1 MKRTFLL
8 LNALTIIIGLY
19 PGLSIGQMKGTQ
31 TVGGPFENR
40 EFIYSGIPKVPSAVD
55 TSPGWIF
62 PGQKLLITGTVY
74 QNDGVTPAPGVIVY
88 YYQTNTEGRY
98 LHRPEEKRSM
108 APNAQGQT
116 HGFIRGWVKSGSD
129 GRYSIYT
136 IRPGTYPS
144 RDFPAH
150 IHLTVK
156 EPNAINEYYI
166 DDIVFDDDRLL
177 TTAERLKAEGRAGS
191 GIVRLVQKERLH
203 IGERNIILGM
213 NIPNYP
219 VPEKSGPRSGKNIGE
234 NIFSFTPYHAWGPD
248 KGTRTC
254 PVCKYGWHE
263 GILYFVGNNPD
274 WNSVRKWLSFL
285 ERESGARQKYLKVYF
300 IYGNAEGYSRETRQ
314 RELERLGKD
323 LNIRYTALTYVPSFS
338 DEESTVHLNRIDPSV
353 GNTFMIFRRS
363 MVVGNY
369 VNFAPTADN
378 FREINQRFERTRTEY
393 FDLPGARKE

>member
-1 MKRTFLL
+1 MNRFFRL
-8 LNALTIIIGLY
+8 LNVLFVVFGTGLCF
-19 PGLSIGQMKGTQ
+19 GQTNGTQ

-40 EFIYSGIPKVPSAVD
+40 EYIYSGIPKVPSAVD
-55 TSPGWIF
+55 TSPGWKF
-62 PGQKLLITGTVY
+62 SGQKLLITGTVY

-98 LHRPEEKRSM
+98 LHRPEESRSM
-108 APNAQGQT
+108 VPNAQGQT
-116 HGFIRGWVKSGSD
+116 HGFIRGWAKSGMD

-136 IRPGTYPS
+136 IRPGKYPS

-156 EPNAINEYYI
+156 EPNTINEYYI

-177 TTAERLKAEGRAGS
+177 TTAERLKAENRAGS
-191 GIVRLVQKERLH
+191 GIVRLVQRDGLH

-219 VPEKSGPRSGKNIGE
+219 AAPKSGPRSGKSIGE
-234 NIFSFTPYHAWGPD
+234 NIISFTPYHVWGPD
-248 KGTRTC
+248 KGTKTC

-274 WNSVRKWLSFL
+274 WNSVRKWLTFL
-285 ERESGARQKYLKVYF
+285 ESESATRQKYLKVYF
-300 IYGNAEGYSRETRQ
+300 IYGNTEGYSHGARQ
-314 RELERLGKD
+314 QELEKIGKE
-323 LNIRYTALTYVPSFS
+323 LNIRHTALTYVPSFA
-338 DEESTVHLNRIDPSV
+338 DEETKVHLNKVDPSV
-353 GNTFMIFRRS
+353 KNTFMIFRRS

-378 FREINQRFERTRTEY
+378 FREINQRLERTRTEY
-393 FDLPGARKE
+393 FDLPGARQE